1 MALDVPDLHDEVVW
15 LRLPAERDVDAIADA
30 CQDPEIPR
38 FTRVASPYSRDD
50 AIEYVG
56 RTASAWHDGTS
67 AGFVIA
73 DAGDDTVLGSIG
85 VMRFDDTRAV
95 AEVGYWV
102 ARDARRHG
110 VATRSVRLASRWA
123 LRELGVARLELM
135 TRVENTA
142 SQGVAERAGFTR
154 EGVLRSYMTHGCG
167 LADVVMFSMIPPD
180 LPD

>member
-1 MALDVPDLHDEVVW
+1 MALNVPDLHDEVVT
-15 LRLPAERDVDAIADA
+15 LRLPDERDVDAITDA

-38 FTRVASPYSRDD
+38 FTRVASPYGRDD
-50 AIEYVG
+50 ALEYVG
-56 RTASAWHDGTS
+56 RTASGWRDGTS

-73 DAGDDTVLGSIG
+73 DAADDTVLGSIG

-102 ARDARRHG
+102 ARAARGHG
-110 VATRSVRLASRWA
+110 LASRSVRLASRWA
-123 LRELGVARLELM
+123 LRELGISRLELM
-135 TRVENTA
+135 TRVENVA

-167 LADVVMFSMIPPD
+167 LADVVMFSLIPSD
-180 LPD
+180 LPN

>member
-1 MALDVPDLHDEVVW
+1 MALNVPDLHDEVVT
-15 LRLPAERDVDAIADA
+15 LRLPDERDVDAITDA

-38 FTRVASPYSRDD
+38 FTRAASPYGRDD
-50 AIEYVG
+50 ALEYVG
-56 RTASAWHDGTS
+56 RTAAGWRDGTS

-73 DAGDDTVLGSIG
+73 DAADDTVLGSIG

-102 ARDARRHG
+102 ARAARGHG
-110 VATRSVRLASRWA
+110 LATRSVRLASRWA
-123 LRELGVARLELM
+123 LREVGISRLELM
-135 TRVENTA
+135 TRVENVA

-167 LADVVMFSMIPPD
+167 LADVVMFSLIPSD